1 MDIKSYRVYL
11 KDVRADLVLYVSAY
25 DIDQASDLAIDTPYE
40 EWEVSDFAMPEGNQI
55 DIEEVSE
62 RIRDR

>member
-11 KDVRADLVLYVSAY
+11 RGVRADLVLYVSAY
-25 DIDQASDLAIDTPYE
+25 DIDRATDLAIDTPYN
-40 EWEVSDFAMPEGNQI
+40 EWEVSDFVMPEGNQI